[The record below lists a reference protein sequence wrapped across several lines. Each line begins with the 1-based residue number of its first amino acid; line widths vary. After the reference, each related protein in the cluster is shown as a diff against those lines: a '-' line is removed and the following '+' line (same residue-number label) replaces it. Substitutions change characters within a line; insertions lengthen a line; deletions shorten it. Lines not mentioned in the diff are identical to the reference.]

1 MKSAKSAK
9 NAKNAKSA
17 KKTGKPSPA
26 GKNKKTRDHSLR
38 RLNVKRG
45 FLSFFR
51 LLTLALFLYAAY
63 LYSLR
68 QTESAV
74 VVAAVGLLSVLLTV
88 LPAKKIY
95 QEQWYLDKVRVS
107 LGEYAEEIDLTRKIA
122 TEPDYFRMLCLFPTG
137 RDDSEFS
144 FSNRVTARCRGRK
157 LTMTDA
163 TVPLRDGDLL
173 YGCLIQLEMPRAPL
187 SRFRMIG
194 STIASEEELTPFFR
208 RQHKLLKAE
217 APWIQD
223 MAVYCDQPLSPQEQ
237 DRLNGLLQGAGEDLA
252 VAIEGRMMY
261 CFAAGRSTI
270 VPPRKMPGLIRRD
283 MLLPL
288 TVPQLPKWL
297 DYAFDTENLRSGAE
311 TTEFDEV
318 SDRKMA
324 GVQGEIVRPRRIE
337 DKPAPVPAPEAE
349 KPPLPAGALETDRLI
364 LRPVRLEDADR
375 IYECWAKDPQVTEY
389 LTWGPHPDAGVTR
402 QLVDLWVKAYRDPG
416 TVRYG
421 IALKDGEEAG
431 QLIGMIDVTAWH
443 SGVPELGYV
452 LGRDYWSQGYMTE
465 AVTAVTE
472 YLFRRGCPSVLIE
485 AHTENVPSNIVAEKC
500 GFAFIGS
507 QQKQCSPMKPW
518 MVTVNWYRK
527 DADARSL
534 RAGRSFDQ

>member
-1 MKSAKSAK
+1 MKK
-9 NAKNAKSA
+9 
-17 KKTGKPSPA
+17 KKTGEPPR
-26 GKNKKTRDHSLR
+26 KKTKDHSLR
-38 RLNVKRG
+38 TLNVKRG

-51 LLTLALFLYAAY
+51 LLSLALFLYAGY
-63 LYSLR
+63 QYSLG
-68 QTESAV
+68 QPENAIAVAV
-74 VVAAVGLLSVLLTV
+74 VGALSVVLTV

-95 QEQWYLDKVRVS
+95 QEQWYLDKARVS
-107 LGEYAEEIDLTRKIA
+107 LGEYAEEISLERRIM
-122 TEPDYFRMLCLFPTG
+122 TEPDHFRMLCLFPTG
-137 RDDSEFS
+137 RDDSQFS
-144 FSNRVTARCRGRK
+144 FSNRVSARCRGRK
-157 LTMTDA
+157 LTLTDV
-163 TVPLRDGDLL
+163 TVPLKDGDLL
-173 YGCLIQLEMPRAPL
+173 YGCLVQLEMPRAPL

-194 STIASEEELTPFFR
+194 STIADEEELTPFFR

-223 MAVYCDQPLSPQEQ
+223 MAVYCDQDLSPQEQ
-237 DRLNGLLQGAGEDLA
+237 DRLNGLLQGGGEDLA

-270 VPPRKMPGLIRRD
+270 TPPRKAPGLIRRE

-311 TTEFDEV
+311 TEAFDEV
-318 SDRKMA
+318 YDRKLA
-324 GVQGEIVRPRRIE
+324 GVQGEIIKPRRIE
-337 DKPAPVPAPEAE
+337 DKPAPPPEAE
-349 KPPLPAGALETDRLI
+349 KPALPAGALETERLI
-364 LRPVRLEDADR
+364 LRPIRLEDADR

-389 LTWGPHPDAGVTR
+389 LTWGPHPGVEVTR

-421 IALKDGEEAG
+421 IELKDGG
-431 QLIGMIDVTAWH
+431 DLIGMIDVTAWH

-452 LGRDYWSQGYMTE
+452 LGRDYWSRGYMTE

-485 AHTENVPSNIVAEKC
+485 AHTDNVPSNIVAEKC
-500 GFAFIGS
+500 GYAFIGS

-527 DADARSL
+527 DR
-534 RAGRSFDQ
+534 